1 MSMEFRMTTD
11 LATAL
16 PKEIGFNFEE
26 LKTELAER
34 LSYYSDLVVTED
46 TIKDAKADRASL
58 NKLRDAIETRRKEV
72 KKQVLEPYNVFEGQ
86 VKELV
91 ALIDKPV
98 AAIDGQLAGFE
109 EKRKEE
115 KRKQIE
121 ASYDALVSAT
131 IKDIIPLDRI
141 MSKKWLNATMSMT
154 KVEEE
159 IIGWSKR
166 VNADLLALDTVEEEY
181 KAAVRETYIRTLDI
195 EAAMAHRKSMKA
207 AAEAFRA
214 AEAARQAEQEA
225 PAQEAVQPVITPAD
239 PEPEAQHTEQET
251 VYRLL
256 LEFHLTMNQANAL
269 KKFLADNRIDYM
281 KI

>member
-72 KKQVLEPYNVFEGQ
+72 KKQVLEPYNSFEGQ

-98 AAIDGQLAGFE
+98 EAIDGQLAGFE

-121 ASYDALVSAT
+121 ASYDALVSST

-141 MSKKWLNATMSMT
+141 MPKKWLNATMSMT

-159 IIGWSKR
+159 IVGWSKR

-225 PAQEAVQPVITPAD
+225 PAQEAVQPVIAPAD
-239 PEPEAQHTEQET
+239 PEPAAQHTERM
-251 VYRLL
+251 YRLR
-256 LEFHLTMNQANAL
+256 LELHLNIKQANAL
-269 KKFLADNRIDYM
+269 KKFLAENNIDYE